1 MINIDFKVIKRPL
14 VIFIILIILSLT
26 IPFLLPANFWGAYLF
41 WIILSVIVI
50 IYGIIVIGGLK

>member
-1 MINIDFKVIKRPL
+1 MIKIDFKVIKWPL